1 MRRYKDWLVIGVG
14 SLLVTAWTLFR
25 LFTKSVNFDM
35 TGQQLLAR
43 QWLDGFAD
51 GSVMAP
57 TNYIVKMLL
66 VYMPGEALGIDPHTL
81 LVGSTILINVL
92 TFAGLYMV
100 IKKLLTYFTVPVSS
114 MFYGGML
121 WLAGIAGSVFW
132 IEFSNS
138 RNLEIVAGLSLLYI
152 CLLFYQKATTWRAA
166 AIVALAGITFF
177 ADPMQ
182 LYIIP
187 AIMVGYSVIDTVLH
201 KKSWTPL
208 LRITGLLAV
217 GLVVAWCLTFT
228 VQQLTHVTFFGVSS
242 LQQSLAIFGQPLV
255 VATETAKNLIR
266 LVAGTNEMGVW
277 RQALN
282 IGLVGVM
289 SGGVIFAVMKK
300 RLPKPPVIFV
310 AVWIVVVVGVYITSG
325 QPTFQIDTSRYL
337 ILFAPAAVFAGSL
350 LVYNKGVLYRVAA
363 VILWSVVLIN
373 AASLIWFTATSWRT
387 TLPSD
392 GPLKTRMSYVQNAN
406 FAYGYA
412 SMDTAIPG
420 TYLFGKHK
428 AVLLPLSCAYG
439 RLHRATLFYDQKV
452 FTTLQAGGSQAVP
465 LILDGDA
472 IRNQPHLC
480 SEAAILDQLG
490 LPTAKHNLA
499 SGDLVLIYDAVTIAE
514 RTKP

>member
-1 MRRYKDWLVIGVG
+1 MRRYKDWLVIGIG

-66 VYMPGEALGIDPHTL
+66 VYMPGEALGINPHTL

-92 TFAGLYMV
+92 TFAGLYV
-100 IKKLLTYFTVPVSS
+100 AIKKLLAYFKVPVSG

-121 WLAGIAGSVFW
+121 WLAGVAGSVFW

-138 RNLEIVAGLSLLYI
+138 RNLEIVAGLFLLYA
-152 CLLFYQKATTWRAA
+152 CLLFYQKATAWRATV
-166 AIVALAGITFF
+166 IVALAGVTFF

-201 KKSWTPL
+201 KKSWAPL
-208 LRITGLLAV
+208 LRVTGLLTA
-217 GLVVAWCLTFT
+217 GFVVAWCLTFA
-228 VQQLTHVTFFGVSS
+228 VQQVMHVTFFSVSS
-242 LQQSLAIFGQPLV
+242 VQQSLAIFTQPLV
-255 VATETAKNLIR
+255 AATETAKNLIR
-266 LVAGTNEMGVW
+266 LIAGTNEMGVW
-277 RQALN
+277 RQVVN
-282 IGLVGVM
+282 IGLVGVI
-289 SGGVIFAVMKK
+289 SGGVVFAVIKK
-300 RLPKPPVIFV
+300 YLPNQPVIFV
-310 AVWIVVVVGVYITSG
+310 TIWIVVVVGVYVASG
-325 QPTFQIDTSRYL
+325 QPIFQIDTSRYL
-337 ILFAPAAVFAGSL
+337 ILFAPAVVFAGSL
-350 LVYNKGVLYRVAA
+350 VALNKSAVRRTVTALV
-363 VILWSVVLIN
+363 WSVVVIN
-373 AASLIWFTATSWRT
+373 AASLMWFTAKSWRT
-387 TLPSD
+387 TLPAD
-392 GPLKTRMSYVQNAN
+392 TPLQTRMNYVQQAG

-420 TYLFGKHK
+420 TYLFGKHR
-428 AVLLPLSCAYG
+428 ASLLPLSCVYG
-439 RLHRATLFYDQKV
+439 RLHRSTLFYDQKV
-452 FTTLQAGGSQAVP
+452 FTTLEARGAQLVP

-480 SEAAILDQLG
+480 SEAAILDQFG
-490 LPTAKHNLA
+490 PPTAKHNLA
-499 SGDLVLIYDAVTIAE
+499 SGDLVLIYDAGVIAE